1 MISFTIFKY
10 KIIIAMSKVKIK
22 NTFILLL
29 IFSLSACSSVPR
41 FTSDKNKNTPPPNK
55 GPITVDNNLNSYNNY
70 TVLETVTGVASY
82 YADKYNGRLTSNGE
96 TYDMYGLTA
105 AHPSYP
111 HDTILRVTNLS
122 NNKSVIIRVN
132 DRMPKRPDRI
142 IDLSLGTAMALD
154 MVEDGITKVKLE
166 ILEWGKE

>member
-1 MISFTIFKY
+1 MNNKILS
-10 KIIIAMSKVKIK
+10 KIIVG
-22 NTFILLL
+22 TTVL
-29 IFSLSACSSVPR
+29 IFTACSSAPR
-41 FTSDKNKNTPPPNK
+41 FTKSKTNNPRQSEKKVITENK
-55 GPITVDNNLNSYNNY
+55 DLNSYNNF

-111 HDTILRVTNLS
+111 HNTIIRVTNLS

-142 IDLSLGTAMALD
+142 IDLSYGTAIALD
-154 MVEDGITKVKLE
+154 MVETGIAKVKLE
-166 ILEWGKE
+166 ILKWGED

>member
-1 MISFTIFKY
+1 MNKKILS
-10 KIIIAMSKVKIK
+10 KIIVGITV
-22 NTFILLL
+22 L
-29 IFSLSACSSVPR
+29 IFTACSSVPR
-41 FTSDKNKNTPPPNK
+41 FTSSKANRTKQPEEK
-55 GPITVDNNLNSYNNY
+55 PIAENNDLNSYNDF

-82 YADKYNGRLTSNGE
+82 YADQFNGKLTSNGE

-111 HDTILRVTNLS
+111 HNTIIRVTNLN

-142 IDLSLGTAMALD
+142 IDLSYGTAQALE
-154 MVEDGITKVKLE
+154 MVESGLTKVKLE
-166 ILEWGKE
+166 ILKWGRD